1 VAEDEGDFFALKIV
15 DQHAVALAGLAKRI
29 GGVLGVV
36 KWAGHGSGREDAG
49 EWEEDKKIAR

>member
-1 VAEDEGDFFALKIV
+1 VAQDEGDFFALKIV
-15 DQHAVALAGLAKRI
+15 HQYAVALAGLTKGI